1 MRNRLFLVTVFVFVL
16 MFCGIVSA
24 QQFVTPAPS
33 PDATVSQVVGI
44 TDIKISYSRPGVK
57 NRTIWGELVPYDKV
71 WRSGANHCTVIS
83 FSKDVLIQGNTLKAG
98 EYSLFTIPGTTEWS
112 VVFNTNTNLNGAYGY
127 KEEEDVLRIKVK
139 PRPAEFKERMSFNFE
154 NVKDDAAEVVL
165 HWEKLQVPFNIN
177 IDTNSQIFANANS
190 AINWRT
196 PFQAATYCLQTDS
209 NFEDGLKWVNISM
222 AVDENYSNTGLKAR
236 LLAKLDKKKDAIKTL
251 EKALKMAQNME
262 RKPRNLSQ
270 TEALLA
276 EWKK

>member
-1 MRNRLFLVTVFVFVL
+1 MRNRLFLVTFLVFVL
-16 MFCGIVSA
+16 MFAGIVSA

-44 TDIKISYSRPGVK
+44 TDIKITYSRPGVK
-57 NRTIWGELVPYDKV
+57 NRTIWGELVPYDEV

-112 VVFNTNTNLNGAYGY
+112 VVFNTNTTLHGAFGY

-154 NVKDDAAEVVL
+154 NIKDNATEVVL

-177 IDTNSQIFANANS
+177 IDTDAQIFANADA

-209 NFEDGLKWVNISM
+209 NLEDGVKWVNISI
-222 AVDENYSNTGLKAR
+222 AVDENYNNIGLKAR
-236 LLAKLDKKKDAIKTL
+236 LLAKQGNKKDAIKTL
-251 EKALKMAQNME
+251 EKAIEMAQSME
-262 RKPRNLSQ
+262 SKPRNLAQ
-270 TEALLA
+270 TEELLA